1 MSAREHRPLA
11 MPPRGSG
18 LEPVPGHSGGIPVVG
33 ETLTLLRNPDR
44 YLREVYEAD
53 GPVAWRRGLGRKM
66 VMALGPDAWT
76 EIQQNK
82 DKAFA
87 NGPGY
92 EPVIGRF
99 FHRGVLLLDFD
110 EHLFHRRI
118 MQAAFARDRL
128 IGYLDRMNPA
138 IEEHLGRWQAQG
150 ELKAAPAFKELA
162 LDVATKT
169 FLGVEAGDRSQ
180 AMGSAF
186 NDCVVAAGAVVRVPL
201 PGARYGLPGTE
212 WSRGIKARQLL
223 ESELGGLVAAKRAS
237 EGTDLF
243 SVLCNVE
250 SEDGEVFTDE
260 DIVNHMVFLMFAAHD
275 TSTATMTSMAYH
287 LARNPEWQERCR
299 AESLALGQHAT
310 YDELQQLTSLDL
322 VMKESLRMTPPIPM
336 LFRSAVKDTQVL
348 GRFIPEG
355 TIVGLLPHFS
365 HHMPEYWTNPYDFD
379 PERFSEER
387 REDKGHRNA
396 WVPFGSSAHKCIGMY
411 FAGMEI
417 KATLHQLLRTSRWS
431 LPVGYRLRWATTGLP
446 QVRDGLPIHVQS
458 L

>member
-1 MSAREHRPLA
+1 MSTRLHRPLA
-11 MPPRGSG
+11 VPPRGSG

-33 ETLTLLRNPDR
+33 ETLTMLRNPDR
-44 YLREVYEAD
+44 YLREVYESD

-82 DKAFA
+82 EKAFA
-87 NGPGY
+87 NSPGY

-99 FHRGVLLLDFD
+99 FHRGLLLLDFD
-110 EHLFHRRI
+110 EHLFHRRV
-118 MQAAFARDRL
+118 MQSAFARDRL
-128 IGYLDRMNPA
+128 VGYLDRMNPTVA
-138 IEEHLGRWQAQG
+138 EHVGLWQSQG
-150 ELKAAPAFKELA
+150 QVHASPAFKNLA
-162 LDVATKT
+162 LDIATQT
-169 FLGVEAGDRSQ
+169 FLGTERGDSAD
-180 AMGSAF
+180 AMGRAF
-186 NDCVVAAGAVVRVPL
+186 NDCVLAAGAVVRVPL

-212 WSRGIKARQLL
+212 WSRGIQARRLL
-223 ESELGGLVAAKRAS
+223 ASELGAMVAAKRES

-243 SVLCNVE
+243 SVLCQVR
-250 SEDGEVFTDE
+250 SDDGDVFTDE

-275 TSTATMTSMAYH
+275 SSTATMTAMAYH

-299 AESLALGQHAT
+299 AESLALGDRAS

-336 LFRSAVKDTQVL
+336 MFRCAVKDTQVL

-355 TIVGLLPHFS
+355 TVVGLLPHFS
-365 HHMPEYWTNPYDFD
+365 HHMPEYWTNPYSFD
-379 PERFSEER
+379 PDRFSEER

-417 KATLHQLLRTSRWS
+417 KATFHQLLRSSRWD
-431 LPVGYRLRWATTGLP
+431 LPENYQLRWAMTGLP
-446 QVRDGLPIHVQS
+446 QVRDGLPINLQS